1 MTSWFSL
8 VTETVMINLIA
19 KYPTGR
25 LLKAF
30 TAQNVSKSRVRE
42 VD

>member
-8 VTETVMINLIA
+8 VTETVIIKFIA

-30 TAQNVSKSRVRE
+30 SAQKAS
-42 VD
+42 